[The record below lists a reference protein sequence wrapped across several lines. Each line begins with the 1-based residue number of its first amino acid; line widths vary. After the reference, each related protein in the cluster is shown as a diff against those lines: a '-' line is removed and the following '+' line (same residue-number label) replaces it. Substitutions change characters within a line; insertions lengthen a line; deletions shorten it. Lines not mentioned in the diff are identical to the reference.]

1 MRKLLMPTLGDM
13 GQPGGRARDLIGS
26 DYRSLLPKPEMKS
39 PKTDSFQTPLLK
51 TQGGSIF
58 QGSPLLQSSAAQ
70 GLHAALAGTGVAN
83 PPVSA
88 PLSKLRARSLPPG
101 LIALIHAIV
110 SDLESRPTSLL
121 GLNPSRRDGIAA
133 HLNRLAGGAGRPNL
147 AAWLHTPRT
156 PAESNALFSYFEE
169 VALMTIGQ
177 ALLLKRWSDKGL
189 RPFRADHLGKLNFE
203 LSTALRPHVPL
214 HREGFHL
221 TRPNL
226 YSWYSP
232 PTLLQEE
239 LFRTLEQI
247 EFRDESPIFLLE
259 LCTDGRRFFPDWP
272 ELLGY
277 DSRFY
282 QEASN
287 ELLRWSRSAPSAAVR
302 RKVGFT
308 PTLRLGQVTHG
319 NSNEIHWIGCEEITF
334 ALLISEM
341 IDLWWGPKAPP
352 VWANSNALE
361 AHSKEQLTLIAP
373 GSKPGVMAMLSD
385 MEACDFGW
393 VAEERTV
400 KASRHK
406 TMIDGLPF
414 YRKLRAPGTSLGT
427 LQACVA
433 ITKIRPGGRLLW
445 VREEPLTGDEGSE
458 ALSFLLGRGK
468 LLAEIDLSHIEH
480 SLPTRRPLFPRFI
493 YVFERELNTETRLA
507 HRPVRWLGQG
517 AIKSHVEVALFLNDL
532 LASVPSQTSSLPN
545 LPTRANWKFVGQ
557 VSPLPQ
563 KEWMNRW
570 PDPSCAESLS
580 NLESLCRGT
589 VPLATLATIRPVAK
603 TSIVLGAGSG
613 RAAGTTNSA
622 LDPKFH
628 ALFVEARPER
638 REEGNTD
645 GRRLEIRPFRE
656 LVPGMEYAGFAVH
669 LRDESWIDPIR
680 AYLQTA
686 PIAQWLEHHAERRG
700 DRWILSE
707 SLLKMLPIPERLSA
721 AISREAAN
729 PELRSVAANL
739 AKAPESIL
747 SLTSLTPELRYI
759 VMSQALKEN
768 DWGLRQIRPFLNSEN
783 RIEWT
788 KVLSLFRAQDAIPL
802 TQHPLVR
809 VVGAI
814 PVNSPITKLDR
825 LKSPQNGMLVMTET
839 GALQKVVFEHRML
852 ADMAW
857 DQAKMLVHP
866 TWGELVQLIRLPRTL
881 EIAESAAGDILA
893 SFEALERKR
902 VVLASWL
909 AAGVPSD
916 L

>member
-13 GQPGGRARDLIGS
+13 GQPSSHARDQLKN
-26 DYRSLLPKPEMKS
+26 DYRSLLPGVS
-39 PKTDSFQTPLLK
+39 QTPLLK
-51 TQGGSIF
+51 SGASSIF
-58 QGSPLLQSSAAQ
+58 QGSPLLQATLN
-70 GLHAALAGTGVAN
+70 GAGSTAM
-83 PPVSA
+83 PSFSA
-88 PLSKLRARSLPPG
+88 PLSNVRARSLPPG

-121 GLNPSRRDGIAA
+121 GLNPSRRDAIAA
-133 HLNRLAGGAGRPNL
+133 HLNRLANGAGRPNL
-147 AAWLHTPRT
+147 GAWLGSPRS
-156 PAESNALFSYFEE
+156 PSESNALFSYFEE
-169 VALMTIGQ
+169 VALMAIGQ
-177 ALLLKRWSDKGL
+177 AILLKRWSDRGL
-189 RPFRADHLGKLNFE
+189 RPFCTQHLGKLNFE

-232 PTLLQEE
+232 PLLLQEE

-247 EFRDESPIFLLE
+247 EFREESPIFLLE

-287 ELLRWSRSAPSAAVR
+287 ELLRWSLAARTSPTR

-308 PTLRLGQVTHG
+308 PSLRLGQVTHG
-319 NSNEIHWIGCEEITF
+319 NANEIHWIGCEENTF

-341 IDLWWGPKAPP
+341 VDLWWGPKAPP

-361 AHSKEQLTLIAP
+361 AHPKEQLPLVAP
-373 GSKPGVMAMLSD
+373 GLKPGVLSMLSD
-385 MEACDFGW
+385 MEACDFAW
-393 VAEERTV
+393 VAEERNV

-406 TMIDGLPF
+406 TMLDTLPF
-414 YRKLRAPGTSLGT
+414 FRKLRASGTSLGT

-433 ITKIRPGGRLLW
+433 ITKVRPGGRMLW
-445 VREEPLTGDEGSE
+445 VREEPLTGEEGAE
-458 ALSFLLGRGK
+458 ALAFILGRGK

-480 SLPTRRPLFPRFI
+480 SLPTRRPLFPRFLYI
-493 YVFERELNTETRLA
+493 FERELNTETRLA

-532 LASVPSQTSSLPN
+532 LATVPANLSPTTFPY
-545 LPTRANWKFVGQ
+545 LPTRANWKFSGQ

-563 KEWMNRW
+563 KEWLARW

-580 NLESLCRGT
+580 NLEALSRGT

-603 TSIVLGAGSG
+603 TTLRVDQKH
-613 RAAGTTNSA
+613 SA
-622 LDPKFH
+622 LDPKLS
-628 ALFVEARPER
+628 ALFVESRPER
-638 REEGNTD
+638 RED
-645 GRRLEIRPFRE
+645 GKTEARRLDARPFRE
-656 LVPGMEYAGFAVH
+656 LAPGLEYAGFAIH
-669 LRDESWIDPIR
+669 LRDDTWIDPIR
-680 AYLQTA
+680 NYLQTA

-707 SLLKMLPIPERLSA
+707 SLLKMLPIPERFA
-721 AISREAAN
+721 NAIAREAGN
-729 PELRSVAANL
+729 LELRSVAANL
-739 AKAPESIL
+739 AKNPESIAAL
-747 SLTSLTPELRYI
+747 SSLAPELRYV
-759 VMSQALKEN
+759 VMSQAAREN
-768 DWGLRQIRPFLNSEN
+768 DWGLRQIRPFLNLEN

-788 KVLSLFRAQDAIPL
+788 KVLGLFRAQDAIPL

-809 VVGAI
+809 IVGSV
-814 PVNSPITKLDR
+814 PVNSPITKMDR

-839 GALQKVVFEHRML
+839 GALQKVLFDSRML

-857 DQAKMLVHP
+857 DQTKILVHP
-866 TWGELVQLIRLPRTL
+866 TWGELVQAIRLPRTL

-902 VVLASWL
+902 VALQSWL
-909 AAGVPSD
+909 AGGIPAAAD
-916 L
+916 

>member
-13 GQPGGRARDLIGS
+13 GQPTAQARSELQAH
-26 DYRSLLPKPEMKS
+26 YRNLLPKKALP
-39 PKTDSFQTPLLK
+39 PQAPLLRS
-51 TQGGSIF
+51 GAGSIF
-58 QGSPLLQSSAAQ
+58 QGSPLLQ
-70 GLHAALAGTGVAN
+70 AALAGSGAVS

-88 PLSKLRARSLPPG
+88 PLSNLRARSLPPG

-121 GLNPSRRDGIAA
+121 GLNPSRRDAIAA
-133 HLNRLAGGAGRPNL
+133 HLNRLAAGAGRPSL
-147 AAWLHTPRT
+147 AAWLQTPRS

-169 VALMTIGQ
+169 VALMAIGQ
-177 ALLLKRWSDKGL
+177 AILLKRWADKGL

-226 YSWYSP
+226 YSWYTP
-232 PTLLQEE
+232 PTPLREE

-247 EFRDESPIFLLE
+247 EFREESPVFLLE

-282 QEASN
+282 QEASS
-287 ELLRWSRSAPSAAVR
+287 ELLRWSLTARTSPNR
-302 RKVGFT
+302 RKVAFT
-308 PTLRLGQVTHG
+308 PTLRFGQVTHG
-319 NSNEIHWIGCEEITF
+319 NTNEIHWIGCEENTF

-352 VWANSNALE
+352 IWANSKSLE
-361 AHSKEQLTLIAP
+361 AHPKEQLPLVAP
-373 GSKPGVMAMLSD
+373 GLKPGVLAMLSD

-400 KASRHK
+400 KASRDK
-406 TMIDGLPF
+406 AQLETLPF
-414 YRKLRAPGTSLGT
+414 YRKLRAAGTSLGT

-445 VREEPLTGDEGSE
+445 VREEPLTGEEGAE
-458 ALSFLLGRGK
+458 ALAFLLGRGK
-468 LLAEIDLSHIEH
+468 LLAEIDLSNIEH
-480 SLPTRRPLFPRFI
+480 SLPTRRPLFPRFL
-493 YVFERELNTETRLA
+493 YVFERELNTEARLG

-517 AIKSHVEVALFLNDL
+517 AIKSHVEVALFLKDL
-532 LASVPSQTSSLPN
+532 FAAVPSQVATLGNLPDLPN
-545 LPTRANWKFVGQ
+545 RANWKFVGQ
-557 VSPLPQ
+557 TSPLPQ

-580 NLESLCRGT
+580 NLEALCRGT
-589 VPLATLATIRPVAK
+589 VPLANFAMIRGVPKTLLTLSAK
-603 TSIVLGAGSG
+603 ASV
-613 RAAGTTNSA
+613 
-622 LDPKFH
+622 LDPKLPG
-628 ALFVEARPER
+628 LFVEARPEC
-638 REEGNTD
+638 RENGKTEPRQLD
-645 GRRLEIRPFRE
+645 VRPFRE
-656 LVPGMEYAGFAVH
+656 LAPGLEYAGFAIH
-669 LRDESWIDPIR
+669 LRDEAWIDPIR

-700 DRWILSE
+700 ERWVLSE

-721 AISREAAN
+721 AIATEAGN
-729 PELRSVAANL
+729 PELRPVAANL
-739 AKAPESIL
+739 AKHPEAIA
-747 SLTSLTPELRYI
+747 SLTSLTPELRYV
-759 VMSQALKEN
+759 VMSQAYREN
-768 DWGLRQIRPFLNSEN
+768 DWGLRQIRPFLNSES

-788 KVLSLFRAQDAIPL
+788 KVLGLFRAQDSVPV

-809 VVGAI
+809 IVGAI
-814 PVNSPITKLDR
+814 PVNSPIVKLDR
-825 LKSPQNGMLVMTET
+825 LKSPQNGFLVMTEA
-839 GALQKVVFEHRML
+839 GALQKVLFENRML

-857 DQAKMLVHP
+857 DQTKTLVHP
-866 TWGELVQLIRLPRTL
+866 TWGELVRQIRLPRTL
-881 EIAESAAGDILA
+881 EIAETAASDILA
-893 SFEALERKR
+893 SYEALERKR
-902 VVLASWL
+902 VALMAWL
-909 AAGVPSD
+909 GAGIPSESV
-916 L
+916 

>member
-1 MRKLLMPTLGDM
+1 MRKLLMPTLGDNL
-13 GQPGGRARDLIGS
+13 GSTALAREPAKV
-26 DYRSLLPKPEMKS
+26 DYRSLLPKTEK
-39 PKTDSFQTPLLK
+39 KAEAIQTPLLK
-51 TQGGSIF
+51 TGAGSIF
-58 QGSPLLQSSAAQ
+58 QGSPLLQ
-70 GLHAALAGTGVAN
+70 AALANAGVSNA
-83 PPVSA
+83 PVSA
-88 PLSKLRARSLPPG
+88 PLSNVRARSLPPG

-110 SDLESRPTSLL
+110 SDLESRPTSLQ
-121 GLNPSRRDGIAA
+121 GLNPSRRDAIAA
-133 HLNRLAGGAGRPNL
+133 HLNRLANGSSRSNL
-147 AAWLHTPRT
+147 AAWLQTPRS

-177 ALLLKRWSDKGL
+177 AILLKRWSDRGL
-189 RPFRADHLGKLNFE
+189 RPFRAEHLGKLNFE

-226 YSWYSP
+226 YSWYTP
-232 PTLLQEE
+232 PTALQDE

-287 ELLRWSRSAPSAAVR
+287 ELLRWSVSARTSPAR

-308 PTLRLGQVTHG
+308 PSLRLGQVTHG
-319 NSNEIHWIGCEEITF
+319 NANDIHWIGCEENTF

-341 IDLWWGPKAPP
+341 IDLWWGPKVPP
-352 VWANSNALE
+352 LWANSNSLE
-361 AHSKEQLTLIAP
+361 AHPKEQLPLVAP
-373 GSKPGVMAMLSD
+373 GLKPGVLAMLSD

-400 KASRHK
+400 KANRAK
-406 TMIDGLPF
+406 AMLDALPF
-414 YRKLRAPGTSLGT
+414 FRKLRAPGTSLGT

-445 VREEPLTGDEGSE
+445 VREEPLTGEEGAE
-458 ALSFLLGRGK
+458 ALAFLLGRGK

-480 SLPTRRPLFPRFI
+480 SLPTRRPLFPRFL
-493 YVFERELNTETRLA
+493 YVFERELNTEARLA
-507 HRPVRWLGQG
+507 HRPTRWIGQG

-532 LASVPSQTSSLPN
+532 LAAVPSAHASLPS
-545 LPTRANWKFVGQ
+545 LPTRTNWKFSGQ

-580 NLESLCRGT
+580 NLEALCRGT
-589 VPLATLATIRPVAK
+589 APLATFATIRTVAK
-603 TSIVLGAGSG
+603 TMITVGEKH
-613 RAAGTTNSA
+613 SA
-622 LDPKFH
+622 LDPKLPG
-628 ALFVEARPER
+628 LFVEARPER
-638 REEGNTD
+638 AVEGKAE
-645 GRRLEIRPFRE
+645 GRRLEARPFRE
-656 LVPGMEYAGFAVH
+656 LVPGLEYAGYAIL
-669 LRDESWIDPIR
+669 LRDESWIDPMR

-700 DRWILSE
+700 DRWVLSE
-707 SLLKMLPIPERLSA
+707 SLLKMLPVPERFTA
-721 AISREAAN
+721 TIAREAGN
-729 PELRSVAANL
+729 PELRSAVSSLAKNPETVANL
-739 AKAPESIL
+739 SSI
-747 SLTSLTPELRYI
+747 SPELRY
-759 VMSQALKEN
+759 VAMSQAYREN
-768 DWGLRQIRPFLNSEN
+768 DFGLRQIRPFLNAEN

-788 KVLSLFRAQDAIPL
+788 KVLGLFRAQDSLPL

-809 VVGAI
+809 TVGQI
-814 PVNSPITKLDR
+814 PVNSPITKMDR
-825 LKSPQNGMLVMTET
+825 LKAPQNGLLVMTET
-839 GALQKVVFEHRML
+839 GALQKVIFEHRML

-857 DQAKMLVHP
+857 DQAKTLTHP
-866 TWGELVQLIRLPRTL
+866 TWGEVVQTIRLPRTL

-893 SFEALERKR
+893 SFEALEKKR
-902 VVLASWL
+902 VAISTWL
-909 AAGVPSD
+909 AEGIPNE
-916 L
+916 

>member
-13 GQPGGRARDLIGS
+13 GLPSPRAREQNKS
-26 DYRSLLPKPEMKS
+26 DYRGLLPKPE
-39 PKTDSFQTPLLK
+39 PKPAKVEGYQAPLLK
-51 TQGGSIF
+51 STGASIF
-58 QGSPLLQSSAAQ
+58 QGSPLLQ
-70 GLHAALAGTGVAN
+70 AALAGAGVAA
-83 PPVSA
+83 PTISA
-88 PLSKLRARSLPPG
+88 PLSNVRARSLPPG
-101 LIALIHAIV
+101 LIALIHSIV
-110 SDLESRPTSLL
+110 SDLESRPTCLL

-133 HLNRLAGGAGRPNL
+133 HLNRLANGAGRPNL
-147 AAWLHTPRT
+147 AAWLQTPRS

-169 VALMTIGQ
+169 VALMAIGQ
-177 ALLLKRWSDKGL
+177 AILLKRWSDRGL
-189 RPFRADHLGKLNFE
+189 RPFRTEHLGKLNFE

-232 PTLLQEE
+232 PKLLQEE

-247 EFRDESPIFLLE
+247 EFREESPVFLLE

-287 ELLRWSRSAPSAAVR
+287 ELLRWSLAARTSPTR

-319 NSNEIHWIGCEEITF
+319 NSNDIHWIGCEENTF

-352 VWANSNALE
+352 VWANSNSLD
-361 AHSKEQLTLIAP
+361 AHPKEQLTLIAP
-373 GSKPGVMAMLSD
+373 GLKPGVLSMLSD

-406 TMIDGLPF
+406 AQLDALPF
-414 YRKLRAPGTSLGT
+414 FRKLRAAGTSLGT

-433 ITKIRPGGRLLW
+433 VSKIRPGGRILW
-445 VREEPLTGDEGSE
+445 VREEPLTGDEGME
-458 ALSFLLGRGK
+458 ALGYILGRAK

-480 SLPTRRPLFPRFI
+480 SLPTRRPLFPRFLYI
-493 YVFERELNTETRLA
+493 LERELNTEARLA
-507 HRPVRWLGQG
+507 HRPTRWIGQG
-517 AIKSHVEVALFLNDL
+517 AIKSHVEIGLFLNDL
-532 LASVPSQTSSLPN
+532 LTAVPANAPTASALPH
-545 LPTRANWKFVGQ
+545 LPTRANWKFSGQ

-563 KEWMNRW
+563 KEWLGRW

-580 NLESLCRGT
+580 NLEALCRGT
-589 VPLATLATIRPVAK
+589 VPLATLATIRPVSK
-603 TSIVLGAGSG
+603 TTLLVGDK
-613 RAAGTTNSA
+613 NSA
-622 LDPKFH
+622 LDPKLP
-628 ALFVEARPER
+628 ALFVDSRPER
-638 REEGNTD
+638 RDD
-645 GRRLEIRPFRE
+645 GKAEARRLDTRPFRE
-656 LVPGMEYAGFAVH
+656 LVPGLEYAGFAIH

-700 DRWILSE
+700 DRWVLSE
-707 SLLKMLPIPERLSA
+707 SLLKMLPIPERFA
-721 AISREAAN
+721 AVITREAAN
-729 PELRSVAANL
+729 LELRSVAANL
-739 AKAPESIL
+739 AKNPESI
-747 SLTSLTPELRYI
+747 STLTSLSPELRYV
-759 VMSQALKEN
+759 VMSQAYREN
-768 DWGLRQIRPFLNSEN
+768 DWGLRQIRPFMNAEN

-788 KVLSLFRAQDAIPL
+788 KVLGLFRAQDAVSM

-809 VVGAI
+809 VVGQI
-814 PVNSPITKLDR
+814 PVNSPITKMDR
-825 LKSPQNGMLVMTET
+825 LKSPQNGMLFMTE
-839 GALQKVVFEHRML
+839 ANAIQKVLFEHRML

-857 DQAKMLVHP
+857 DQAKSLVHP
-866 TWGELVQLIRLPRTL
+866 TWGEVVQMIRLPRTL
-881 EIAESAAGDILA
+881 EVAESAAGDILA
-893 SFEALERKR
+893 SYEALEGKR
-902 VVLASWL
+902 VTL
-909 AAGVPSD
+909 AAWLGEGIPKT
-916 L
+916 

>member
-13 GQPGGRARDLIGS
+13 GQPSARARDQLQA
-26 DYRSLLPKPEMKS
+26 DYRNLLPKSEKPKS
-39 PKTDSFQTPLLK
+39 EKPLLK
-51 TQGGSIF
+51 TNTGSIF
-58 QGSPLLQSSAAQ
+58 QGSPLLQAAITSASSSSI
-70 GLHAALAGTGVAN
+70 
-83 PPVSA
+83 SA
-88 PLSKLRARSLPPG
+88 PLSNVRARSLPPG

-121 GLNPSRRDGIAA
+121 GLNPSRRDAIAA
-133 HLNRLAGGAGRPNL
+133 HLNRLASGAGRANL
-147 AAWLHTPRT
+147 AAWLQNPRSPT
-156 PAESNALFSYFEE
+156 ESNALFSYFEE
-169 VALMTIGQ
+169 VALMTISQ
-177 ALLLKRWSDKGL
+177 AILLKRWSDHGL
-189 RPFRADHLGKLNFE
+189 RPFCAEHLGKLNFE

-226 YSWYSP
+226 YSWYAP
-232 PTLLQEE
+232 PANLQQE
-239 LFRTLEQI
+239 LCRTLEQI
-247 EFRDESPIFLLE
+247 EFAEESPLFLLE

-282 QEASN
+282 TEASN
-287 ELLRWSRSAPSAAVR
+287 ELLRWSLANRTSVGR

-308 PTLRLGQVTHG
+308 PTLRFGQVSHG
-319 NSNEIHWIGCEEITF
+319 NANDIHWIGCEEITF
-334 ALLISEM
+334 SLLISEM
-341 IDLWWGPKAPP
+341 VDLWWGPKAPP
-352 VWANSNALE
+352 VWANSNSLE
-361 AHSKEQLTLIAP
+361 AHPREQLSLIAP
-373 GSKPGVMAMLSD
+373 GLKPGVLSMLSE

-393 VAEERTV
+393 IAEERTV
-400 KASRHK
+400 KANRHK
-406 TMIDGLPF
+406 ALLDTLPF

-427 LQACVA
+427 LQACVT

-445 VREEPLTGDEGSE
+445 VREEPLTGEEGGE
-458 ALSFLLGRGK
+458 ALAFLLARGK

-480 SLPTRRPLFPRFI
+480 SLPTRRPLFPRFL
-493 YVFERELNTETRLA
+493 YVFERELNSEVRLA

-532 LASVPSQTSSLPN
+532 LAAVPATAPGSALPN
-545 LPTRANWKFVGQ
+545 LPTRANWKFNGQ

-563 KEWMNRW
+563 KEWITRW

-580 NLESLCRGT
+580 ILEALSRGT

-603 TSIVLGAGSG
+603 TMI
-613 RAAGTTNSA
+613 AAGERVSA
-622 LDPKFH
+622 LDPKYT

-638 REEGNTD
+638 RDDEKTES
-645 GRRLEIRPFRE
+645 RRLEARPFRE
-656 LVPGMEYAGFAVH
+656 LIPGVEYAGFAIH

-680 AYLQTA
+680 AYLHTA

-721 AISREAAN
+721 AITREGVN
-729 PELRSVAANL
+729 PELRAAAAAL
-739 AKAPESIL
+739 AKNPETISTLASL
-747 SLTSLTPELRYI
+747 SPEHRYI
-759 VMSQALKEN
+759 VMSVAAREN
-768 DWGLRQIRPFLNSEN
+768 DWGLRQIRPFLNTEN

-788 KVLSLFRAQDAIPL
+788 KVLGLFRAQDAVPL
-802 TQHPLVR
+802 SQHPLVKIA
-809 VVGAI
+809 GQI
-814 PVNSPITKLDR
+814 PVNSPITKMDR

-839 GALQKVVFEHRML
+839 GALQKVLFENRML

-857 DQAKMLVHP
+857 DQAKILVHP
-866 TWGELVQLIRLPRTL
+866 TWGEVVQLVRLPRTL

-902 VVLASWL
+902 RTIQAWL
-909 AAGVPSD
+909 ADGIPTN
-916 L
+916 